1 MNLSFRK
8 QSVEPIT
15 FIDRLGQEGI
25 RIDTVGVQLLMGSGR
40 PGQYT
45 RDLMQ
50 LSAMLDRFFLLE
62 MKVILSG
69 IGAPSGPA
77 SETGG
82 HWREGW
88 SPDTQALWAARTFA
102 MAMSKPFVESIVWN
116 NLYDYRG
123 AIMQLGGLFDDTG
136 HAKPV
141 YSRLIGM
148 RKRLKKP
155 LGPLKLPDKPRQRS
169 QAS

>member
-1 MNLSFRK
+1 
-8 QSVEPIT
+8 
-15 FIDRLGQEGI
+15 
-25 RIDTVGVQLLMGSGR
+25 
-40 PGQYT
+40 
-45 RDLMQ
+45 
-50 LSAMLDRFFLLE
+50 
-62 MKVILSG
+62 
-69 IGAPSGPA
+69 
-77 SETGG
+77 
-82 HWREGW
+82 
-88 SPDTQALWAARTFA
+88 